1 MTSRDLQAQETRRKL
16 LETSVA
22 LIVELGYDAVS
33 VGEICRRCQVAK
45 GTFYVH
51 FASKRDILLSILTDL
66 NGRMAERVA
75 ALPVLEP
82 RAAVEARVRIHL
94 ETIETEGKDFT
105 RAVLRALLSERV
117 ENQGPGRNRMTDA
130 VQEVLTEG
138 QAAGAFR
145 TDRTA
150 AQLAEALESLILGLM
165 TDWCQGTAESFA
177 DPAFDAAALV
187 LDGLAPVSPRSHRFP
202 D

>member
-1 MTSRDLQAQETRRKL
+1 VTNRDLQAQETRRRL

-51 FASKRDILLSILTDL
+51 FASKREILLSILTDL

-75 ALPVLEP
+75 ALPVQDP
-82 RAAVEARVRIHL
+82 RTAVEARVRIHL

-130 VQEVLTEG
+130 VQEVVAEG
-138 QAAGAFR
+138 QSSGTFR

-150 AQLAEALESLILGLM
+150 AQLADALESLILGLM
-165 TDWCQGTAESFA
+165 TDWCQGTDERFV
-177 DPAFDAAALV
+177 PQAFAAAVLV
-187 LDGLAPVSPRSHRFP
+187 LDGFDPVSPRRP
-202 D
+202 